1 MVERERRKES
11 SLDSS
16 NQTPSTNE
24 TSEAEHSVLPALL
37 LLLNVLPPQH
47 DSPLHSSQESRWWA
61 SSQSSFSISEPLPWG
76 CQRPPPARGL
86 PGWQV
91 CVCVCSLIVSLFVR
105 CRLLVHVRLKLMS
118 AVNTLLCP
126 TGWTFPCVFCLQAL
140 THGSCSSCVSQRLW
154 LTCLFVCCV
163 SNNEQHLLP
172 LLLWVC
178 FPPDCGFLMCHPSP
192 W

>member
-1 MVERERRKES
+1 MKRLRRNTRCCQRCFYCWMFCHPNMTLPFLPLR
-11 SLDSS
+11 SLDDELPHSRRS
-16 NQTPSTNE
+16 RSPNRYH
-24 TSEAEHSVLPALL
+24 EA
-37 LLLNVLPPQH
+37 
-47 DSPLHSSQESRWWA
+47 
-61 SSQSSFSISEPLPWG
+61 
-76 CQRPPPARGL
+76 ARGRHQHEDYL
-86 PGWQV
+86 DDRCV
-91 CVCVCSLIVSLFVR
+91 CVCVCSLIVSVFVR

-118 AVNTLLCP
+118 AVSLNTS
-126 TGWTFPCVFCLQAL
+126 TGWTFPFVFCLQAL
-140 THGSCSSCVSQRLW
+140 THSSCSSCVSQRLW

>member
-1 MVERERRKES
+1 MVVRERRKES
-11 SLDSS
+11 SLDCS

-47 DSPLHSSQESRWWA
+47 DSPLPSSQESRGWA
-61 SSQSSFSISEPLPWG
+61 SSQSSFSISKPLPRG

-91 CVCVCSLIVSLFVR
+91 CVCSLIVSVFVR
-105 CRLLVHVRLKLMS
+105 RRPLVHVRVKLIS
-118 AVNTLLCP
+118 AVSLNTLLYP
-126 TGWTFPCVFCLQAL
+126 PGWTFSSVCCLQAL

-154 LTCLFVCCV
+154 LICLFVSCV